1 MPLANTHFLDFL
13 FSIFWS
19 IPKCSPTWIVVYI
32 LSLVYIS
39 VLHPTH
45 EWIYMIQYKLVKQ
58 ICSNSPRSIW
68 KFFSSYLCWHCRKW
82 SPIIDFFSWMVINGC
97 SLCPFRL
104 FSVFMWSNTLFSHVN
119 FLSNKHS
126 ALYQAISF
134 FNTKVMRTHVPRY
147 LI

>member
-1 MPLANTHFLDFL
+1 MQLANTHFLDFL
-13 FSIFWS
+13 FSVFWP

-32 LSLVYIS
+32 LSSVYIS
-39 VLHPTH
+39 NLHPTH
-45 EWIYMIQYKLVKQ
+45 EWSMEI
-58 ICSNSPRSIW
+58 
-68 KFFSSYLCWHCRKW
+68 FFLYLCWHCRKR
-82 SPIIDFFSWMVINGC
+82 SPVIDFFSWMVINGC

-126 ALYQAISF
+126 VLYQAISF
-134 FNTKVMRTHVPRY
+134 FNIKVTRTHVPRY

>member
-45 EWIYMIQYKLVKQ
+45 EWIYMIQCKLVKQ

-68 KFFSSYLCWHCRKW
+68 KFFSSIFADIAENDLP
-82 SPIIDFFSWMVINGC
+82 SLFFFSWMVINGC

-104 FSVFMWSNTLFSHVN
+104 FSVFMWSNTIFSHVN

-126 ALYQAISF
+126 VLYQAISF